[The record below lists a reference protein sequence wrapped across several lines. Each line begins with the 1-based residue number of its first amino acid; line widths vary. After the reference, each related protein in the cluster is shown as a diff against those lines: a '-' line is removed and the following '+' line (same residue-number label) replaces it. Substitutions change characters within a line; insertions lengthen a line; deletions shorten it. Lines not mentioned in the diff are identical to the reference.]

1 MRISSMIKS
10 ADKEGRIRQRNFSL
24 FLNRDNDRKRAA
36 DGTVRRI
43 DNLPNEPTA
52 YSIAARITMMNSF
65 IFARLWRW
73 WRWSTMDGCGEAKL
87 PRRE

>member
-1 MRISSMIKS
+1 MIKS
-10 ADKEGRIRQRNFSL
+10 REG
-24 FLNRDNDRKRAA
+24 
-36 DGTVRRI
+36 

-73 WRWSTMDGCGEAKL
+73 WRWSMDGCGEAKL